1 MLKIQSMK
9 VDIPMPT
16 PQHEEVLNLMLKR
29 ANIDLELVIREGIA
43 RFINNNLDVL
53 APNEIEQFKHVLLVK
68 PNISNYLEIQNNPLK
83 ERKAARKKGFQ
94 RIAEDAEMFDLAEQ
108 GMDDFLTL
116 TDNYET
122 T

>member
-1 MLKIQSMK
+1 MK

-53 APNEIEQFKHVLLVK
+53 APSEIEQFKNVLLVK
-68 PNISNYLEIQNNPLK
+68 NKKQRSVSKKI
-83 ERKAARKKGFQ
+83 AA
-94 RIAEDAEMFDLAEQ
+94 
-108 GMDDFLTL
+108 
-116 TDNYET
+116 
-122 T
+122 